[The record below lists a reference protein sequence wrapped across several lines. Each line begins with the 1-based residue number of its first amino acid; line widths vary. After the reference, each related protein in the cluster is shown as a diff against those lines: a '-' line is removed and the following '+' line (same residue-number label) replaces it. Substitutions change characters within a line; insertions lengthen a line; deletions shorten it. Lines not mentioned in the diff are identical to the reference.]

1 MEFGLH
7 SSEHQFMCNTGLSGG
22 SDGGFCGPILILYN
36 MHGSNAPRASRKL
49 SERLL
54 SCSQMM
60 SASAS
65 SVRPRASYQPWPAT
79 TAQTALSAF
88 PTSMTSA
95 SAPVAGSTCG
105 EQGGLPGGSGLREM
119 QSWARDAPP
128 CPLPS
133 GIGIPWMSSL
143 PCYIS

>member
-1 MEFGLH
+1 MTFVLPH
-7 SSEHQFMCNTGLSGG
+7 SSQHRFISNLGLGSG
-22 SDGGFCGPILILYN
+22 SDGDFCSPVLALYN
-36 MHGSNAPRASRKL
+36 VRGSNAPRASRKL

-54 SCSQMM
+54 SCSRMM

-105 EQGGLPGGSGLREM
+105 EQGTYLEEVGRGGRCRAGPEM
-119 QSWARDAPP
+119 LFPALFLQVSVH
-128 CPLPS
+128 L
-133 GIGIPWMSSL
+133 G
-143 PCYIS
+143 

>member
-1 MEFGLH
+1 MTFGLPH
-7 SSEHQFMCNTGLSGG
+7 SSQHRFISNLGLGSG
-22 SDGGFCGPILILYN
+22 SDGDFCSPVLALYN
-36 MHGSNAPRASRKL
+36 VRGSNAPRASRKL

-54 SCSQMM
+54 SCSRMM

-105 EQGGLPGGSGLREM
+105 EQGTYLEEVGRGGRCRAGPEM
-119 QSWARDAPP
+119 LFPALFLQVSVH
-128 CPLPS
+128 L
-133 GIGIPWMSSL
+133 G
-143 PCYIS
+143 